1 MILTDYYNFG
11 KLPEQKSKT
20 RFDCVS
26 STASYMEFEALR
38 NKAGEL
44 FVYYG
49 DIPNYFKGDV
59 RRKAGKA
66 ITKTKNISSVF
77 VPNIERLIG
86 YGDIKGTQDA
96 ILIVFNDS
104 YTQMEIYVSRGQKNN
119 IAGLYNL
126 FADGELDKEMDSL
139 RGRAVTDSVTND
151 KGEAGE

>member
-1 MILTDYYNFG
+1 MILTDYY
-11 KLPEQKSKT
+11 KLCRLPGQKSKT

-126 FADGELDKEMDSL
+126 FADGELDTEIASL
-139 RGRAVTDSVTND
+139 KKQAVTDWETSIKD
-151 KGEAGE
+151 EAGE